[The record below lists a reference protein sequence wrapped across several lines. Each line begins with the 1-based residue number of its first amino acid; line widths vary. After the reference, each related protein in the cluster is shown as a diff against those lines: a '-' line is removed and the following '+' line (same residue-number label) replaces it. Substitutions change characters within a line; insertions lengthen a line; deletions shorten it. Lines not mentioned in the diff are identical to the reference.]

1 MSSMVDSAS
10 DPEQLKTE
18 DPNRHVV
25 DYLRYYCDPGNSF
38 DFAVML
44 KGPWGAAKTYL
55 IKNFLDERS
64 HNVSEKKTCT
74 SACTGQLR
82 FNRSRTVSIGNCI
95 RFFRREPG
103 CS

>member
-1 MSSMVDSAS
+1 MVDSAS

-64 HNVSEKKTCT
+64 HNVSKKRPVRQFVRDNFDSTDR
-74 SACTGQLR
+74 G
-82 FNRSRTVSIGNCI
+82 RSL
-95 RFFRREPG
+95 
-103 CS
+103 